1 MKETKLFFK
10 EPEGERIET
19 KLFFEIPE
27 SEMKEN
33 LISRPDAV

>member
-1 MKETKLFFK
+1 MKKMKLFFK

-33 LISRPDAV
+33 LINRQYAV